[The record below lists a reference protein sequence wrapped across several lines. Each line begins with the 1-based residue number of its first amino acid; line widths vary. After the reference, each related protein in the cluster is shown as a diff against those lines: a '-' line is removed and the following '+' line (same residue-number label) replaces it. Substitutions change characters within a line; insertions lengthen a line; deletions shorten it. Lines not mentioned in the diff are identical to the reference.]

1 MARRYT
7 VEQLQARQDQLKR
20 LAQRRRQQT
29 AALSHQLKREMAA
42 REDARFAALG
52 RAVATVLGITT
63 PEAWADWYARLGA
76 PASQLLGASWAAAC
90 PPSSGT
96 AASEVHF
103 PVSPGRET
111 AHPV

>member
-7 VEQLQARQDQLKR
+7 VEQLQARRDQLKR
-20 LAQRRRQQT
+20 LDQRRRQQT
-29 AALSHQLKREMAA
+29 AALNHRLKRELAA
-42 REDARFAALG
+42 REDASFAALG

-63 PEAWADWYARLGA
+63 PEAWADWYARLGT
-76 PASQLLGASWAAAC
+76 PASQPPGASWAPAC
-90 PPSSGT
+90 PLSSGT

-111 AHPV
+111 VHPV